1 MQWIRPHKGTTQRVF
16 EKSNLKS
23 ILKSFVLSV
32 LKGSRIASGFIHS
45 KTGKKK
51 PRLDCMERAGAC
63 DTSRY
68 Q

>member
-51 PRLDCMERAGAC
+51 PLLDCMERAGAC